1 MPLETRP
8 MTTVDRINVGPSFYD
23 EPIEKKSAGDEFA
36 AGFDRENSVTA
47 WHQDIKHR
55 IDAESVEGYDQF
67 RDIPDDLLNLPA
79 ETWRG
84 IGSPEEMQ
92 GAVADIRAEMLDR
105 EQRSVQG
112 WAGTLGEIVGYA
124 VSPETLGALAVAI
137 PTGGASVAGRFAMGA
152 GVIGAA
158 EIPHELA
165 MHQSQALRTAQESA
179 TNVISASIVGGVI
192 AGAFGRRLANSV
204 SKGIHDDI
212 QNAIENHGM
221 LGDSTVSAAQV
232 TGYNAKG
239 DLIENPPW
247 IKSGW
252 LSPARP
258 IATSPS
264 IVSKGVL
271 AQFWEN
277 AFTFGKNADGTANT
291 VALETRANQ
300 VIGVMTRESNLAV
313 NAGYKRFVG
322 AETRMDMVRG
332 AVRNRGQ
339 RSAFERELHYAMA
352 SGDKVPAGRGLN
364 PDQISAI
371 EETAKSLRDNVYNKT
386 VAMAR
391 ESGLISD
398 PEEFAVRFAE
408 SYVPR
413 RWNKKTLRTAEGKEK
428 FTKALRLRYEQ
439 DALNWNYE
447 AAQQLAREEAWRTAP
462 EGLTAKEYEAIM
474 EEAAR
479 RIPEESIEPPSR
491 EAINA
496 RVERTYNK
504 IANSYDMDVYAGPKG
519 FGLASPF
526 KGREVPL
533 DDIFLL
539 DNNLLISDM
548 ELMTRNH
555 INRMVKPSMMA
566 REAGDHEM
574 VAQKQAIRDDYQ
586 DMIDAAE
593 DAGDFKKSAQLS
605 QQLKNE
611 IDMFDVLLDRWYGR
625 SGLPKTREGAIV
637 SDVFRGFRSLNTSL
651 MMGMV
656 LPTSAGDA
664 ARWNLA
670 TIYAPELGKAGP
682 SMAAAFKSLNLN
694 KAQWAKIGIAHETAT
709 RIRQMKLYDGN
720 DVIQNTGAHA
730 VTDVW
735 TNATS
740 TVSGG
745 LMKATHLAEWT
756 DYGKNM
762 AAAYAQ
768 NDMLEKLVRWDDLLP
783 KTKKKMARLGFDE
796 RMARA
801 VQEEVERSR
810 ALSPEEAGIR
820 IREDGA
826 TEVNWDNW
834 QGKDAEKFGTI
845 LFRESERAIVTPT
858 VIDMPLFLGDS
869 EIGKTLAQF
878 MSFLMAAHNQ
888 IFTPMVRRFAEAE
901 TAAEYIRSSL
911 MLSQLLV
918 GGLAAYNIREALY
931 GRLGE
936 DRTAMDHALNA
947 VDYSGAV
954 PLLMMGFNGINMM
967 TENRLTNAIGA
978 TSMSRTSHRPFSSVW
993 GGPTA
998 GTLENFYKAGQSA
1011 LGEVKMT
1018 DADWR
1023 RARRLVPFNNLMYL
1037 NAAERLKEMAE

>member
-47 WHQDIKHR
+47 WHQDIKNR
-55 IDAESVEGYDQF
+55 VEAEDVEGYDQF
-67 RDIPDDLLNLPA
+67 RDIPDDLLHLPSDI
-79 ETWRG
+79 WRG
-84 IGSPEEMQ
+84 ISSPAEME
-92 GAVADIRAEMLDR
+92 GKVADVRTEMADR

-112 WAGTLGEIVGYA
+112 WAGTVGEIVGYA
-124 VSPETLGALAVAI
+124 VSPESLAALAVAL

-152 GVIGAA
+152 GVLAAA
-158 EIPHELA
+158 EVPHELA
-165 MHQSQALRTAQESA
+165 MHQSQTLRTMQESA
-179 TNVISASIVGGVI
+179 TNVVASSIMGGVI

-247 IKSGW
+247 LPMDW

-258 IATSPS
+258 IAKSPS
-264 IVSKGVL
+264 MVSKGVL

-277 AFTFGKNADGTANT
+277 AFTFGKNADGTANA
-291 VALETRANQ
+291 VALETKANQ

-313 NAGYKRFVG
+313 NKGYKHFIG
-322 AETRMDMVRG
+322 AETRMDVATG
-332 AVRNRGQ
+332 LVRNRGQ
-339 RSAFERELHYAMA
+339 RYAFERELHYAMA
-352 SGDKVPAGRGLN
+352 SGDKVPAGRNLN
-364 PDQISAI
+364 PNQIAAV

-386 VAMAR
+386 LAMAR
-391 ESGLISD
+391 ESGLIAD
-398 PEEFAVRFAE
+398 PEEFAVRFAD

-413 RWNKKTLRTAEGKEK
+413 RWNKKVLRTAEGKEK
-428 FTKALRLRYEQ
+428 FTRALTQKYEQ
-439 DALNWNYE
+439 DALNWNRE
-447 AAQQLAREEAWRTAP
+447 AAQQVAREEAWRTAP

-474 EEAAR
+474 EEAAN
-479 RIPEESIEPPSR
+479 RIPEGAIEPPSSMD
-491 EAINA
+491 INR
-496 RVERTYNK
+496 RVESTYNK
-504 IANSYDMDVYAGPKG
+504 IVNSFDMDVFTGPKAA
-519 FGLASPF
+519 GLASPF

-533 DDIFLL
+533 DDVFLL
-539 DNNLLISDM
+539 DNNMLMSDM
-548 ELMTRNH
+548 EMMTRNH
-555 INRMVKPSMMA
+555 INRMVKPSMMTM
-566 REAGDHEM
+566 EAGDPEM
-574 VAQKQAIRDDYQ
+574 IAQKQAIKDDYQ
-586 DMIDAAE
+586 DMIDAAN
-593 DAGDFKKSAQLS
+593 DAGDFEKSAKLSEQLT
-605 QQLKNE
+605 NE
-611 IDMFDVLLDRWYGR
+611 IKMFDTILDRWYGR
-625 SGLPKTREGAIV
+625 SGLPKTRAGAIV
-637 SDVFRGFRSLNTSL
+637 NDIFRGFRSFNTSL

-664 ARWNLA
+664 ARWNMA

-682 SMAAAFKSLNLN
+682 NMAAAFKSLNLN
-694 KAQWAKIGIAHETAT
+694 KEQWAKIGIAHETAT
-709 RIRQMKLYDGN
+709 RIRTMKLYDGN

-730 VTDVW
+730 ITDAWTEVT
-735 TNATS
+735 AFA
-740 TVSGG
+740 SGK
-745 LMKATHLAEWT
+745 LMQATHLAEWT
-756 DYGKNM
+756 DFGKNM

-768 NDMLEKLVRWDDLLP
+768 NDMLEKLIRWDELLP

-810 ALSPEEAGIR
+810 SLSPDKAGIR

-834 QGKDAEKFGTI
+834 QGKDAETFGTI
-845 LFRESERAIVTPT
+845 LFRESERAIVTPS

-869 EIGKTLAQF
+869 ELGKTLSQF

-888 IFTPMVRRFAEAE
+888 IFVPMTRRFAEAE
-901 TAAEYIRSSL
+901 SAAEYLQATMMMSK
-911 MLSQLLV
+911 LV
-918 GGLAAYNIREALY
+918 AGGLAAYQIREALY

-936 DRTAMDHALNA
+936 ERTGMDYALNA
-947 VDYSGAV
+947 IDYSGAV

-967 TENRLTNAIGA
+967 TENRLTDAIGA
-978 TSMSRTSHRPFSSVW
+978 TSMSRTSHRPFSSVYT
-993 GGPTA
+993 GPTG
-998 GTLENFYKAGQSA
+998 GTIENIAKTVKAG
-1011 LGEVKMT
+1011 LGEGKMT
-1018 DADWR
+1018 EADWR
-1023 RARRLVPFNNLMYL
+1023 RARRIVPWNNLMYF
-1037 NAAERLKEMAE
+1037 NAAERVKEMTE